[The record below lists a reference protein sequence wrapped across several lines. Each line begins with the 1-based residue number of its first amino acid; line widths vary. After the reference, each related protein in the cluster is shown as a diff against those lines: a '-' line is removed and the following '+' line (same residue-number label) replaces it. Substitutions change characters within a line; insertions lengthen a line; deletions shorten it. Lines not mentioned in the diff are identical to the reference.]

1 MIIIHK
7 LKEYY
12 NNLKHIEQFELI
24 PTDDTKKIAESM
36 LNDIEK
42 ALKEA
47 KIKYYMNGEEN
58 GRKNTISKS
67 SNTSYER
74 RRKKQKNG

>member
-12 NNLKHIEQFELI
+12 NHLKHIEQFELI
-24 PTDDTKKIAESM
+24 PTDDTKKIAESV

-58 GRKNTISKS
+58 GRKNKIKG
-67 SNTSYER
+67 ER
-74 RRKKQKNG
+74 RKEKR

>member
-1 MIIIHK
+1 MIIIDK
-7 LKEYY
+7 LKKYY
-12 NNLKHIEQFELI
+12 NHLKHIEQFELI
-24 PTDDTKKIAESM
+24 PTGDTKKIAESM

-58 GRKNTISKS
+58 GRKNTIRKFSDT
-67 SNTSYER
+67 SNER
-74 RRKKQKNG
+74 RRKD